1 VTTPADEV
9 LEQARAMRASLLS
22 MGGNVAVSR
31 AQEMLNWSKRD
42 QREPTLGEVVQA
54 LAVLLIVAERKL
66 LEGSYGTE

>member
-1 VTTPADEV
+1 MTTPADEV